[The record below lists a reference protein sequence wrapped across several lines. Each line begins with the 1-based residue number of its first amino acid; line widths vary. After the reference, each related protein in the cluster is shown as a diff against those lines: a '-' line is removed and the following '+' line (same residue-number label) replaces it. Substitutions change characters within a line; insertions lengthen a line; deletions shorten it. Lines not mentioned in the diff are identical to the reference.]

1 MNEELDNF
9 TVSAD
14 LLRVVNGTI
23 TVETDINFGETSRV
37 RLEVAVASTV
47 VTSNSGD
54 VLFNADGFVDS
65 DDLATVQDL
74 QVVALA
80 AGGDVVFGTAGSD
93 VLLQNLDIDAGDPS
107 DAGSSGFVTLNGNIN
122 ATGVIDLRD
131 EIVVLSNDISVRTSG
146 AVPDLTGLDAILF
159 DDDVATARPNS
170 VDGNFD
176 LILTADVGDIR
187 LTNGGQTDAFDDVT
201 ITAQGGDVF
210 VDLLDLGGTLSLEGD
225 NVTATDLSGT
235 DDSFLVNPGINAA
248 QGDAIVEIDTGITGG
263 GINASSDVDLD
274 TGTHIV
280 GLAISAGND
289 VNVDSGGTI
298 TGSNVVAGNTAD
310 LDSPVD
316 ISGTTVDGK
325 RAVLTAV
332 DLAGNVVNAGVN
344 DAVLTATGSIQG
356 GNINTTGDADLD
368 AGDQIDGIEVTAVAD
383 VTAKA
388 DSDIIASSFISTEDD
403 VSLDSGGSIID
414 STVAVKDEDG
424 GGGNNAAI
432 NATMDVTGVTAY
444 VVGDL
449 TVGGDNI
456 FGGTVDVAGLAV
468 IDANNG
474 DVIGTVINS
483 GSLNLGSTTGN
494 VQSVSVNA
502 DGAVSVFAELE
513 IDGNEVTAGRV
524 IRLEAGRDIVDGFY
538 ISETAD
544 VDVLAR
550 DGIIVGI
557 NVVTKDTDG
566 SGDDRVDFVAGV
578 DIEFVSVTANGTVDL
593 IAGGRISGASG
604 SSTGTTSLVAEDIIK
619 DANWIAD
626 DRLLLT
632 AGKGIKGGDLVS
644 SGADVVLTAG
654 ENIEDS
660 IVKATTNAELTS
672 SQSIVEVAVSATTA
686 NLTATVGIDGG
697 SVDTTSDS
705 ALTGGSIDDIVVRTD
720 GGDLITATANTGAIN
735 GGNFSADSLVL
746 TGTTGIGNRQQLA
759 LDGVE
764 QITIANA
771 TGNIAVANRND
782 LATILAIDGD
792 GTGEVD
798 YVQTGSGE
806 LTISEIGTENG
817 SIEVT
822 SEARVI
828 AGNITSAGDGD
839 IKVTVR
845 EDSLIFNN
853 LTAPDDRVTI
863 DVLGNAVG
871 GLVTASQFFVDAG
884 GNVETTTTVDVVQM
898 NVGGTAIVAELDG
911 FMVQNSH
918 SDGPAILI
926 ARSGDVSIQ
935 RLTTSDDAV
944 TITAETGSI
953 GVAGLDLPGY
963 LDAGT
968 GKVTLLAPQGTISGG
983 GDDIP
988 DVVGAAIEIAAGGD
1002 VTLDTGSTA
1011 ITAGTTFTDGDIDL
1025 VNTSDQDTNVSS
1037 LTVGSSSSIVIT
1049 QLGAGD
1055 LNVRDVTTVSGDVG
1069 LISKG
1074 SSINVNE
1081 NVVAGSG
1088 SELTIEADEN
1098 VRIRADLITTGAARV
1113 VADSDGDLA
1122 GNLEMSEGTI
1132 LQATHITVD
1141 GSNVFLENVSAS
1153 ESVVGSAYNLYEIDG
1168 VLSAAQRVNLS
1179 TDVGNV
1185 VNDGE
1190 IRAGERID
1198 IQSGAAIE
1206 GDNPRSLIVAPVV
1219 SLQAVNNVGVSNSSD
1234 LELVIDSSDI
1244 SIFTSGNDG
1253 GIYFTSDAA
1262 VDGEIQ
1268 PVQIAAASRGED
1280 SHIQIDSPANNL
1292 TNLAQVTTNDG
1303 NVELTAA
1310 GPIRAQFVRARDV
1323 AGGRVSGR
1331 EEGINGVF
1339 NDAHVIVLKTV
1350 ADAEMEII
1358 DVAADADV
1366 VLQTAGQGD
1375 IFVRT
1380 DAIFAGTNFD
1390 VTTANGSVLDID
1402 NTDEVNITALDTII
1416 FSVNGRIGDP
1426 FNPLEINAGQRA
1438 IVDGTG
1444 VEPQLPHYTT
1454 ITGPI
1459 RGGTDPASLEYI
1471 GPTPPG
1477 IITYRSVVTGGPA
1490 GFVLSGLRGE
1500 SFFQEVIDK
1509 RQDGE
1514 QLAIFILSPLYF
1526 SHSVAINHPY
1536 FPGIPAIETINKG
1549 AIKIYGV
1556 PVNLD
1561 VEIDVNILLDQD
1573 REFRFQAPKY
1583 LDTLHPF
1590 SDTEPESEPTLE
1602 FDFDDMAS
1610 EEEE

>member
-1 MNEELDNF
+1 M
-9 TVSAD
+9 
-14 LLRVVNGTI
+14 
-23 TVETDINFGETSRV
+23 
-37 RLEVAVASTV
+37 
-47 VTSNSGD
+47 
-54 VLFNADGFVDS
+54 
-65 DDLATVQDL
+65 
-74 QVVALA
+74 
-80 AGGDVVFGTAGSD
+80 
-93 VLLQNLDIDAGDPS
+93 
-107 DAGSSGFVTLNGNIN
+107 
-122 ATGVIDLRD
+122 
-131 EIVVLSNDISVRTSG
+131 
-146 AVPDLTGLDAILF
+146 
-159 DDDVATARPNS
+159 
-170 VDGNFD
+170 
-176 LILTADVGDIR
+176 
-187 LTNGGQTDAFDDVT
+187 
-201 ITAQGGDVF
+201 
-210 VDLLDLGGTLSLEGD
+210 
-225 NVTATDLSGT
+225 
-235 DDSFLVNPGINAA
+235 
-248 QGDAIVEIDTGITGG
+248 
-263 GINASSDVDLD
+263 
-274 TGTHIV
+274 
-280 GLAISAGND
+280 
-289 VNVDSGGTI
+289 
-298 TGSNVVAGNTAD
+298 
-310 LDSPVD
+310 
-316 ISGTTVDGK
+316 
-325 RAVLTAV
+325 LTAV
-332 DLAGNVVNAGVN
+332 DLVGNVVNAGVN

-356 GNINTTGDADLD
+356 GNVNTTGDADLD

-388 DSDIIASSFISTEDD
+388 DSDIVASSFISTEDD
-403 VSLDSGGSIID
+403 VSIDAGGSIIDSTIFVKDDDDSNDNFALVVAAEEIDGVTVESAQTVTVTAGTFITGGNFISEEGDVDIDALDGAIID

-432 NATMDVTGVTAY
+432 DATMDVTGVTAD

-449 TVGGDNI
+449 TVGGTAAVNIVNLTASVSEDVILTATRNITGAAVDADTADLNAGGDVNGGSLTLNGLADIDATGSVVELSVETDGAAEITAGIDVVDISVNAASTDVDGDNI
-456 FGGTVDVAGLAV
+456 SGGTVDVAGLAA

-474 DVIGTVINS
+474 DVTGTVINS
-483 GSLNLGSTTGN
+483 GILNLGTDPLTVTLDLVGVEANVVNDINVVTTGDVEGSEFVSGSGSVSVDVDDVRDSGFTGTDVSFVVVGDIIDSTATATVTSVEGTAGGTINALTIDSALDVDLTAGQDILGSNVTAGDLVVLTSTTGN

-513 IDGNEVTAGRV
+513 IDGNEVTAGQV

-544 VDVLAR
+544 VDALAR
-550 DGIIVGI
+550 DGIIQGI

-566 SGDDRVDFVAGV
+566 SGDDRVDLVAGV
-578 DIEFVSVTANGTVDL
+578 DIEFVSVTANGTADL
-593 IAGGRISGASG
+593 IAGGRINGASG
-604 SSTGTTSLVAEDIIK
+604 STTGTTTLVAEDIIK

-644 SGADVVLTAG
+644 TAADVVLTAG
-654 ENIEDS
+654 ENIENS
-660 IVKATTNAELTS
+660 IVKAATNAELTS
-672 SQSIVEVAVSATTA
+672 SQSIVEVAVSGTTA
-686 NLTATVGIDGG
+686 NLTATVSIDGG
-697 SVDTTSDS
+697 SVDTTSDTT
-705 ALTGGSIDDIVVRTD
+705 LTGGSIDDIVVRTD
-720 GGDLITATANTGAIN
+720 GGDLITSTANTGAIN
-735 GGNFSADSLVL
+735 GGNFSADSLIL
-746 TGTTGIGNRQQLA
+746 TGTTGIGNRQQLV

-764 QITIANA
+764 EITIANA
-771 TGNIAVANRND
+771 TGNIAVANRNN
-782 LATILAIDGD
+782 LATNLAIDGD

-798 YVQTGSGE
+798 YVQAGSGE
-806 LTISEIGTENG
+806 LNISEIGTENG

-822 SEARVI
+822 AEARVT

-839 IKVTVR
+839 IKVTVS

-853 LTAPDDRVTI
+853 LTAPEDRVTVE
-863 DVLGNAVG
+863 VLENAVG
-871 GLVTASQFFVDAG
+871 GLVTASEFFVDAG
-884 GNVETTTTVDVVQM
+884 GNLETTTRIDVVQM

-918 SDGPAILI
+918 TDGPAILI
-926 ARSGDVSIQ
+926 ARTGDVSIQ

-944 TITAETGSI
+944 TISAETGSI
-953 GVAGLDLPGY
+953 GVAGFDLPGY

-968 GKVTLLAPQGTISGG
+968 GKVTLLAPQGMISGG

-1088 SELTIEADEN
+1088 SELNIEADEN
-1098 VRIRADLITTGAARV
+1098 VRIRADLITTGAARL

-1219 SLQAVNNVGVSNSSD
+1219 SLQAVNNVGVSNSSE
-1234 LELVIDSSDI
+1234 LELVIDSPDI

-1268 PVQIAAASRGED
+1268 AVQIAAASRGED
-1280 SHIQIDSPANNL
+1280 SHIQIDSPAGNL

-1303 NVELTAA
+1303 DVELTAA

-1323 AGGRVSGR
+1323 AGGRISGR

-1339 NDAHVIVLKTV
+1339 NDAHSIVLKTV
-1350 ADAEMEII
+1350 ADADMEII

-1380 DAIFAGTNFD
+1380 DAVFAGTNFD
-1390 VTTANGSVLDID
+1390 VTMANGDILDID

-1444 VEPQLPHYTT
+1444 VEPQLPHYAT
-1454 ITGPI
+1454 ITGLI

-1477 IITYRSVVTGGPA
+1477 IITYRSVVTGGPP
-1490 GFVLSGLRGE
+1490 GLVFSGLRGE
-1500 SFFQEVIDK
+1500 SFFQEVINS

-1573 REFRFQAPKY
+1573 REFRFRAPKY
-1583 LDTLHPF
+1583 LDTLNPF
-1590 SDTEPESEPTLE
+1590 SDTEPESEPTPE
-1602 FDFDDMAS
+1602 FDLDDMAS